1 MADVKEE
8 MVDKFLAH
16 DIDLLRFSAGER
28 REALKVLKQVERDL
42 LKAIDRLDETASQ
55 TVRMRR
61 LERMTV
67 LVNKIIRTGYTKL
80 KGVNRNALKGVA
92 VLEQAKVREFVGA
105 AVGVDLATL
114 SVPSTLLQAA
124 TSSAVVGA
132 PAVDWWGRQAAG
144 LRNKFLDEMRL
155 GIIAGENLGTLK
167 RRIRGTRERNFK
179 DGLLREKQKGQ
190 AEALIRTSVQ
200 SAANASRE
208 AVIKQNSDVFRGVQA
223 LTTLDERTSDICIA
237 RSGGAWNLDT
247 GDPLPDSPVQEP
259 YPGPP
264 PWHFNCR
271 TTLIGVLKD
280 IEGIKEQK
288 GAQAKK
294 RLRQLSRGTQ
304 QSIDGSVA
312 GDLNFS
318 QWLERQSEARQRR
331 ILGPGRLELW
341 KSGDI
346 NLTQLIDQ
354 RGRPLTL
361 NELRQR

>member
-1 MADVKEE
+1 MANVKDDIIDGF
-8 MVDKFLAH
+8 VAH

-28 REALKVLKQVERDL
+28 REALKVLRQMQKDL
-42 LKAIDRLDETASQ
+42 LELVGRLEETASE
-55 TVRMRR
+55 TVRMNR
-61 LERMTV
+61 LKRMEV
-67 LVNKIIRTGYTKL
+67 LVADIIRTSYKELRGL
-80 KGVNRNALKGVA
+80 NRNATKGVA
-92 VLEQAKVREFVGA
+92 KIQDVKVKEIINGA
-105 AVGVDLATL
+105 IGVDIATL
-114 SVPSTLLQAA
+114 TVPATLLKSTTDAA
-124 TSSAVVGA
+124 IVIGA
-132 PAVDWWGRQAAG
+132 PAAEYWGRMAAATK
-144 LRNKFLDEMRL
+144 NKFMDEMRL
-155 GIIAGENLGTLK
+155 GVLAGENLGTLK

-179 DGLLREKQKGQ
+179 DGLLTEKRKGE

-200 SAANASRE
+200 STAQHARLE
-208 AVIKQNSDVFRGVQA
+208 VLKQNQRVLRGWQA
-223 LTTLDERTSDICIA
+223 SATLDEKTSDICIA
-237 RSGGAWNLDT
+237 RSGGAWDFN
-247 GDPLPDSPVQEP
+247 GNPLPDSPVQEP
-259 YPGPP
+259 SPGPP

-271 TTLIGVLKD
+271 TQVVSVLKD
-280 IEGIKEQK
+280 IEGIKKNLSATQ
-288 GAQAKK
+288 KK

>member
-190 AEALIRTSVQ
+190 AEALIRTSV
-200 SAANASRE
+200 
-208 AVIKQNSDVFRGVQA
+208 
-223 LTTLDERTSDICIA
+223 
-237 RSGGAWNLDT
+237 
-247 GDPLPDSPVQEP
+247 
-259 YPGPP
+259 
-264 PWHFNCR
+264 
-271 TTLIGVLKD
+271 
-280 IEGIKEQK
+280 
-288 GAQAKK
+288 
-294 RLRQLSRGTQ
+294 
-304 QSIDGSVA
+304 
-312 GDLNFS
+312 
-318 QWLERQSEARQRR
+318 
-331 ILGPGRLELW
+331 
-341 KSGDI
+341 
-346 NLTQLIDQ
+346 
-354 RGRPLTL
+354 
-361 NELRQR
+361 

>member
-67 LVNKIIRTGYTKL
+67 LV
-80 KGVNRNALKGVA
+80 
-92 VLEQAKVREFVGA
+92 
-105 AVGVDLATL
+105 
-114 SVPSTLLQAA
+114 LLQAA